1 MKCYDGNQKDSLKV
15 SIFYCAISEGLVMYF
30 FAAIAG
36 WWCHWASKGKPNY
49 RLEQVNGTMGD
60 MCVFKLE

>member
-36 WWCHWASKGKPNY
+36 
-49 RLEQVNGTMGD
+49 
-60 MCVFKLE
+60 